1 MAVGVGINNLGN
13 TSVANT
19 NDLFIIGVYSE
30 ADDGQGNIIVSYDTQ
45 GITYSN
51 LRANLDFVDLG
62 DISVTEI
69 AGVYGTDTTLEYDA
83 NTGGLTYTKPYI
95 LSNTE
100 IQGLITAE
108 DAKITVTDGVVGLG
122 VVSTTDITEGDNL
135 FYTDARATSAAR
147 AAISVSG
154 SLAYSSAT
162 GVISYTERTDDE
174 VRGLFSGE
182 TGVTFD
188 DTTGEISIGQDVST
202 TADVTFDGVTV
213 STLTG
218 NGVYVDN
225 RAIKLSNTG
234 SNWVGIINQQAS
246 AGSQELLIGSGDN
259 ITGTGV
265 VPQGGYTA
273 WYGKSDTSGHA
284 GQVRNNVW
292 DTSINS
298 AKTAGGFYANGQMW
312 AGFGANITG
321 DVTVTGSIVGTL
333 DGTASDVGSISNFST
348 NNLSEGEDN
357 LYFTNDRVITA
368 LAAANTNIISEGSTN
383 LYYRDVRVDSRI
395 QNTSINS
402 LSDVDTTTGLDQ
414 GDILSW
420 DGSNWIPV
428 AANDNLPIGTVQWYA
443 GTSANIPAGW
453 LECNGAEVT
462 STYPTL
468 KLFLL
473 DAGSPFGVQ
482 NTNPLLPDLRGRFAR
497 GYDPS
502 ATNAPYAAVVGTYQ
516 TDAFKTHNH
525 AAGTLQ
531 TSEAGAHTHVV
542 GGNDGGNSGSQKF
555 APYLRR
561 DDAEFDSTDP
571 GSIRSAGAH
580 THTLTGSTANAP
592 TSGDGNE
599 TRPMNI
605 SFVPIIK
612 AWGAILG
619 SEDLGVADIANLLN
633 NVASQ
638 SEAETGTN
646 NTKFM
651 SPLRTRQAIDN
662 RVDTLTGWQ
671 TTKSTNVPT
680 ASDTVWGGSTGSGA
694 STLNGYRFRRSWN
707 NGLEMNN
714 CSVEGLRLNADRKHI
729 WIDVG
734 YFLYGFS
741 ASTPMSWDHYPTS
754 HTVQFEITTA
764 ILGFSVGDRITLPT
778 NNDHSGTDEGMSN
791 FFRLVNVGGTN
802 RLRLYIYGHDN
813 LGYITGFGL
822 RGSLIEY
829 SGKFVVNMTKQG
841 PTF

>member
-30 ADDGQGNIIVSYDTQ
+30 ADDGLGNIVVSYDTQ

-135 FYTDARATSAAR
+135 FHTTSRATSAAR

-162 GVISYTERTDDE
+162 GVVSYTERTDDE
-174 VRGLFSGE
+174 IRGLFSGE
-182 TGVTFD
+182 MGVTFD

-202 TADVTFDGVTV
+202 TSNVTFDGVTV
-213 STLTG
+213 SSLTS

-225 RAIKLSNTG
+225 RTIKLSNTG

-246 AGSQELLIGSGDN
+246 SGSQKLVIGSGDN
-259 ITGTGV
+259 ITGTGI

-273 WYGKSDTSGHA
+273 WYGKSDTSGYA
-284 GQVRNNVW
+284 GQVINNVW
-292 DTSINS
+292 DTNTGTTK
-298 AKTAGGFYANGQMW
+298 AAGGFYSNGQMW
-312 AGFGANITG
+312 ASFGADIVG
-321 DVTVTGSIVGTL
+321 DVTVTGSIAGTL
-333 DGTASDVGSISNFST
+333 DGTASSVASITNFST
-348 NNLSEGEDN
+348 NNLSEGGDN

-443 GTSANIPAGW
+443 GTSASIPAGW

-502 ATNAPYAAVVGTYQ
+502 ATNAPYAAVVGTHQ
-516 TDAFKTHNH
+516 GDSFKSHLH
-525 AAGTLQ
+525 GAGTLQ
-531 TSEAGAHTHVV
+531 TAEAGAHTHVV

-571 GSIRSAGAH
+571 GSIRLAGAH
-580 THTLTGSTANAP
+580 THTLTGSTASEP
-592 TSGDGNE
+592 TGGAASE

-605 SFVPIIK
+605 SFIPIIK

-633 NVASQ
+633 NIASQ

-646 NTKFM
+646 NSKFM
-651 SPLRTRQAIDN
+651 SPLRSRQAIDD

-671 TTKSTNVPT
+671 TTKSTNAPI
-680 ASDTVWGGSTGSGA
+680 ASNAVWGGSTGSGA
-694 STLNGYRFRRSWN
+694 TLVGFTHKRAYS
-707 NGLEMNN
+707 NGLEMKN
-714 CSVEGLRLNADRKHI
+714 CSVEGLKLNSDYKHI

-734 YFLYGFS
+734 HFLYGFG

-754 HTVQFEITTA
+754 HTIQFEITTPT
-764 ILGFSVGDRITLPT
+764 LGFAAGDRITLPT
-778 NNDHSGTDEGMSN
+778 NNDHSGIDEGMSN
-791 FFRLVNVGGTN
+791 FFRLVNVDGVN
-802 RLRLYIYGHDN
+802 RLRLYIYGHAQ
-813 LGYITGFGL
+813 LGYITGYDGWAGTL
-822 RGSLIEY
+822 SEAH
-829 SGKFVVNMTKQG
+829 GKFVVNMTKQG